1 MLSTKEK
8 VQLDK
13 YLASFPSDSEKTMK
27 NGFRDTELKKNVE
40 CNQDDSESPVWN
52 TDTIWHLK
60 IETEIK
66 TKEFYLL
73 FENVQETLD
82 LFEEEIKR
90 AELVRYKNGKDF
102 KKEMEELYSE

>member
-1 MLSTKEK
+1 MLSSKEK
-8 VQLDK
+8 VQLDD
-13 YLASFPSDSEKTMK
+13 YITKTPDEEMKPVK
-27 NGFRDTELKKNVE
+27 NGFRNTELKQNVE
-40 CNQDDSESPVWN
+40 CNQDDAESPVWN

>member
-1 MLSTKEK
+1 MLSSKEK
-8 VQLDK
+8 VQLDDYITK
-13 YLASFPSDSEKTMK
+13 APDEEMKPVK
-27 NGFRDTELKKNVE
+27 NGFRNTELKQNVE
-40 CNQDDSESPVWN
+40 CNQDDSESPVFN
-52 TDTIWHLK
+52 TDTIWHLQ
-60 IETEIK
+60 IETEIQ

-73 FENVQETLD
+73 FENAQETLD

>member
-1 MLSTKEK
+1 MLTSKEK

-13 YLASFPSDSEKTMK
+13 YLVSSPDDSEKTMK
-27 NGFRDTELKKNVE
+27 NGFRDTELKKKVE
-40 CNQDDSESPVWN
+40 CNQDDSESPIWN

-60 IETEIK
+60 IETETK

-73 FENVQETLD
+73 FENAQETLD

-102 KKEMEELYSE
+102 KEEMEERYGE

>member
-1 MLSTKEK
+1 MLTEKEK
-8 VQLDK
+8 VKLDEDITK
-13 YLASFPSDSEKTMK
+13 TPNEKK
-27 NGFRDTELKKNVE
+27 VLIKDGFRDTELKKNVE
-40 CNQDDSESPVWN
+40 CNQDDCESPIWN
-52 TDTIWHLK
+52 TDTIWHLR

-73 FENVQETLD
+73 FENAQETLD

-102 KKEMEELYSE
+102 KKEMEERYGE